1 MEELKLY
8 LNLTHRVGGGN
19 LALFEQQQDL
29 AHQCGLKC
37 TMIVGYDGLQ
47 NPDVIQRVKDYGAE
61 YKEETGML
69 LSITDT
75 TKSFAEGNYTFW
87 LFTLEEKKRIINESM
102 HRFQAVFGYFPQ
114 LLTCYYLDAPT
125 VNYIKQNY
133 PEVEAVVATCFE
145 EGTKMLRGSNYT
157 YYLFSEGGPW
167 NPWIPSR
174 ENSQCPARDK
184 DDDAGVVAF
193 PHLSR
198 DMVASIED
206 RNDYFAS
213 HPMNMTRGWVYEGK
227 NWSYMYNFLDMAVRQ
242 SIYNDGY
249 AYCNVYVD
257 PKWIAKS
264 GGHDDEVRLDIYRDC
279 LGYLAKLKAKG
290 YLQDMGMLEFAR
302 WYRQNRGYNKPDI
315 SLWQDIIFGSEKQ
328 AFWYID
334 AWMRATVDP
343 NQGGAVVDLRPYV
356 SRLHRPVGAD
366 TEILYDGSYP
376 YILHAQYRG
385 GWPCFMDTK
394 SMFTGAIT
402 CRGRT
407 VLLNHQRTQC
417 DFRKEGGDYLAI
429 MNPVEL
435 DFGDLTAACMTKVVF
450 RGAGA
455 IEMQRTIAC
464 AVPDCEFEV
473 LDFLNGTCGT
483 TEYPTDMRNVIL
495 GYIGAQGDNQLKFA
509 YTGRSVEVPE
519 VDQVYACVPDAGTRI
534 VLSPG
539 RKPAAGLVRDGI
551 VTGPMYTLGI
561 RNKVKAGEVSRTCLT
576 ISAM

>member
-1 MEELKLY
+1 
-8 LNLTHRVGGGN
+8 
-19 LALFEQQQDL
+19 
-29 AHQCGLKC
+29 
-37 TMIVGYDGLQ
+37 
-47 NPDVIQRVKDYGAE
+47 
-61 YKEETGML
+61 
-69 LSITDT
+69 
-75 TKSFAEGNYTFW
+75 
-87 LFTLEEKKRIINESM
+87 
-102 HRFQAVFGYFPQ
+102 
-114 LLTCYYLDAPT
+114 
-125 VNYIKQNY
+125 
-133 PEVEAVVATCFE
+133 
-145 EGTKMLRGSNYT
+145 
-157 YYLFSEGGPW
+157 
-167 NPWIPSR
+167 
-174 ENSQCPARDK
+174 
-184 DDDAGVVAF
+184 
-193 PHLSR
+193 
-198 DMVASIED
+198 
-206 RNDYFAS
+206 
-213 HPMNMTRGWVYEGK
+213 
-227 NWSYMYNFLDMAVRQ
+227 
-242 SIYNDGY
+242 
-249 AYCNVYVD
+249 VD

-483 TEYPTDMRNVIL
+483 TEYPTDMRSVIL
-495 GYIGAQGDNQLKFA
+495 GYAGAQGENRLKFA
-509 YTGRSVEVPE
+509 YTGRSIEVPE

-561 RNKVKAGEVSRTCLT
+561 RNKVKAGGGIQDMPDDFGHVMHWSCPWCFARQNDSAGLVYDKKKGEYYCVRCYFTGDRAKNRGGVWQLSKE
-576 ISAM
+576 ISADADKIEDPGRDGVKCLG